1 MLYQLTSPDAL
12 DSELKRI
19 VLECMVDAAAQ
30 LEHRGGNLHRG
41 IHEARK
47 RIKEIR
53 AVLRLIRPEL
63 GPAYAKENAWFR
75 KQANSLS
82 ALRDA
87 KAMLE
92 ICDQLSSTFAEQL
105 DYDPFPALHNRLN
118 NRLKAVMA
126 DHPQLHH
133 ELAVLQKSLKHAQT
147 RVHAWPLR
155 DKGFGVLENGLRNS
169 YQAGRAAYR
178 KCQSQSGNAD
188 FHVWRKRV
196 KEHWYH
202 TLLLVKTWP
211 DELKGRERALKQL
224 ADLLGAEHDLLVLE
238 QLVNK
243 APKDFGTRGEVKHLL
258 VLIHCR
264 RQQLQT
270 STISLGSCLYAE
282 KPAAHT
288 KRLAAY
294 WACWEEECK
303 RT

>member
-1 MLYQLTSPDAL
+1 MSYQLTRPDAL

-30 LEHRGGNLHRG
+30 LKHKRKNFHEG
-41 IHEARK
+41 IHKTRK
-47 RIKEIR
+47 CIKEIR
-53 AVLRLIRPEL
+53 AVLRLIRTEL
-63 GPAYAKENAWFR
+63 GPAYAEENAWFR

-92 ICDQLSSTFAEQL
+92 ICDQLSSTFAGQL
-105 DYDPFPALHNRLN
+105 DYDPFPALHVRLN

-126 DHPQLHH
+126 DHPQLDH
-133 ELAVLQKSLKHAQT
+133 ELAALQKALKHAQT

-178 KCQSQSGNAD
+178 KCQSQPGDAD
-188 FHVWRKRV
+188 FHAWRKRV
-196 KEHWYH
+196 KEHWCH

-211 DELKGRERALKQL
+211 GELDGRELALKQL
-224 ADLLGAEHDLLVLE
+224 ADLLGAEHDLLVLQ

-243 APKDFGTRGEVKHLL
+243 APKDFGSRGEVKHLL
-258 VLIHCR
+258 VLIDCH

-270 STISLGSCLYAE
+270 SALSFGARLYAE

-288 KRLAAY
+288 RRLAAY
-294 WACWEEECK
+294 WACWEEEFK
-303 RT
+303 KA